1 MVRTRST
8 EFRWPTVSAGLLLVA
23 LEIYGFLGSL
33 LLSLMRCDEGCTND
47 PHAPWR
53 NTLGAWQWDALPILS
68 GIAVLASVAGVV
80 LALRRGARASSAA
93 YGLSVGAMLVWT
105 AIYATA

>member
-1 MVRTRST
+1 
-8 EFRWPTVSAGLLLVA
+8 
-23 LEIYGFLGSL
+23 
-33 LLSLMRCDEGCTND
+33 
-47 PHAPWR
+47 
-53 NTLGAWQWDALPILS
+53 LPILS

-80 LALRRGARASSAA
+80 LALRRGARDSSAA